1 MLSVVSGSRFRA
13 KQTSWNTKGGGG
25 GEGEGG
31 GGGGG
36 EGGGGGGGGQMG
48 EDKNKANL
56 FDALFCFILILECLL
71 NSLRRRTMVIFM
83 KEIINA
89 RTI

>member
-1 MLSVVSGSRFRA
+1 
-13 KQTSWNTKGGGG
+13 
-25 GEGEGG
+25 
-31 GGGGG
+31 
-36 EGGGGGGGGQMG
+36 MG
-48 EDKNKANL
+48 EEKNEANL

>member
-25 GEGEGG
+25 GG

-36 EGGGGGGGGQMG
+36 EGGQMG
-48 EDKNKANL
+48 EDKNEANL

>member
-1 MLSVVSGSRFRA
+1 MLSAVGGSRFRA

-25 GEGEGG
+25 GG

-36 EGGGGGGGGQMG
+36 EGGQMG
-48 EDKNKANL
+48 EDKNEANL

>member
-25 GEGEGG
+25 GEG
-31 GGGGG
+31 
-36 EGGGGGGGGQMG
+36 GGQMG
-48 EDKNKANL
+48 EDRNEANL
-56 FDALFCFILILECLL
+56 VDALFFFILILECLL

>member
-1 MLSVVSGSRFRA
+1 MLSALSGSRFRA
-13 KQTSWNTKGGGG
+13 KQTSWNTEGGGG

-31 GGGGG
+31 G
-36 EGGGGGGGGQMG
+36 EGGQMG
-48 EDKNKANL
+48 EDKNEANL

-71 NSLRRRTMVIFM
+71 NSLRRKTMVIFM

>member
-1 MLSVVSGSRFRA
+1 MLSAVGGSRFRA

-25 GEGEGG
+25 GGEGEGG
-31 GGGGG
+31 GGGEG
-36 EGGGGGGGGQMG
+36 EGGQMG
-48 EDKNKANL
+48 EDKNEANL